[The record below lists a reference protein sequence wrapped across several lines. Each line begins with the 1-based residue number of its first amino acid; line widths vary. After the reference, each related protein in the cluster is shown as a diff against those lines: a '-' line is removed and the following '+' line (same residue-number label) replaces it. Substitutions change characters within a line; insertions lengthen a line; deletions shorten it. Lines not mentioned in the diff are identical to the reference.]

1 LINELHHSQSEEPEL
16 SRPKLH
22 HEDLT
27 LLRQLAQERI
37 RNLSSVVLKEYLSE
51 LPTITPE
58 QLQKIKL
65 RLLNKIEIPVLPFYM
80 PIAKDIL
87 AGIAN
92 VFLGAIVDNALA
104 EISVFDFLRDVIS
117 DKIAQDGAAFVTKQ
131 FRKSLEEDELW
142 G

>member
-1 LINELHHSQSEEPEL
+1 M
-16 SRPKLH
+16 H

>member
-1 LINELHHSQSEEPEL
+1 MPRLARAHSSKTIIDPEK
-16 SRPKLH
+16 RV
-22 HEDLT
+22 
-27 LLRQLAQERI
+27 
-37 RNLSSVVLKEYLSE
+37 RNVS
-51 LPTITPE
+51 
-58 QLQKIKL
+58 
-65 RLLNKIEIPVLPFYM
+65 FYI

-104 EISVFDFLRDVIS
+104 EISAFDFLRDVIS
-117 DKIAQDGAAFVTKQ
+117 DKIAKDGAAFVTQQ